1 MAGKFKDREAII
13 EQIVLTKYQS
23 YFRMAMSLVKNRD
36 DAEDI
41 VQEGA
46 YKAMRSAG
54 KLKNPEFAA
63 TYVYRIMLNEAY
75 KFLSEKKHVSID
87 EEEFLEPITFDTYE
101 DTDLKKALDAMD
113 VKDRT
118 VIILK
123 YFEDMKLEEIS
134 NILDEN
140 LSTVKSRLYRG
151 LKKLRLEIGEE

>member
-1 MAGKFKDREAII
+1 
-13 EQIVLTKYQS
+13 
-23 YFRMAMSLVKNRD
+23 MAMSLVKNRD

-46 YKAMRSAG
+46 YKAIRSAT
-54 KLKNPEFAA
+54 KLKNTEFAA

-87 EEEFLEPITFDTYE
+87 EEEFLEPATFDTYE

-118 VIILK
+118 VIVLK